1 LRQATVKAESRYP
14 SALANWEG
22 LSRFVPRGMTLF
34 ASGLSG
40 FLLLLIGL
48 PVAMVILMSLRTGFP
63 GEDLPFTLENFAEVY
78 LTPRTYEV
86 LLNTAFFAVGS
97 IFITL
102 LIAVPLAWI
111 LMRTDVPLKKTIY
124 VLLTIG
130 ILIPVFLRTIAWILL
145 LSPRIG
151 LLNKWLQELFS
162 LSSPPFN
169 LYSITG
175 MAFVQGVSFVP
186 GAFFMLAAAYRS
198 MDPSLEEAAYTS
210 GVGKL
215 RTFLKIN
222 IPITWPA
229 IAAVMVYLF
238 MTAIAVFEVPA
249 IIGLPSRIH
258 VLSSLIYTSTT
269 PSTGLPEYGVAGAY
283 GSIMLALGLVLAWL
297 YVRLVKQG
305 KKYTVITG
313 RGYRPREIALGP
325 WKWPALGFVF
335 FYLAIEVFIPFIVL
349 LWASVLPYLQLPSAE
364 AFSSL
369 TLEHYFDIPLR
380 VGALPFINTLI
391 LMFAVPT
398 LTMILSVLVSW
409 VVIRSQ
415 VSFRGFLDTL
425 AFIPHAVPGILMAVG
440 LAYLGLAYRD
450 YFPLYGTVLI
460 IVLAHTIN
468 WIAYGTRTTNSVMIQ
483 VHRELEEAGRVS
495 GASAPRV
502 LGKIVLPL
510 IAAGIL
516 NSWIWV
522 GMLSYR
528 EVTMSLTLMTRSNV
542 VISTVVWQFWGSGW
556 IPQVSAL
563 GVILILFATII
574 VTTVRVAL
582 SRIGEIG
589 SAS

>member
-1 LRQATVKAESRYP
+1 MKAESR
-14 SALANWEG
+14 ADAAAGTFEG
-22 LSRFVPRGMTLF
+22 LSRALPNGVSLF

-40 FLLLLIGL
+40 LLLLLIGL
-48 PVAMVILMSLRTGFP
+48 PVLMVILMSLRTGFP
-63 GEDLPFTLENFAEVY
+63 GEATPFTLENFATVY
-78 LTPRTYEV
+78 LSPRTYEV
-86 LLNTAFFAVGS
+86 LLNTIFFAVS
-97 IFITL
+97 SVAITL
-102 LIAVPLAWI
+102 LITVPLVWI
-111 LMRTDVPLKKTIY
+111 LMRTDIPFKKTIY

-151 LLNKWLQELFS
+151 LVNKWLQEAFA
-162 LSSPPFN
+162 LSEPPFN
-169 LYSITG
+169 LYSLTG
-175 MAFVQGVSFVP
+175 MAFVQGISFVP

-222 IPITWPA
+222 IPITLPA

-249 IIGLPSRIH
+249 IIGLPARIH
-258 VLSSLIYTSTT
+258 VLSSLIFTSTT
-269 PSTGLPEYGVAGAY
+269 PSTGLPDYGMAGAY
-283 GSIMLALGLVLAWL
+283 GAIMLLLGLALAFM

-313 RGYRPREIALGP
+313 RGYRPRELALGR
-325 WKWPALGFVF
+325 WKWAALAFVF
-335 FYLAIEVFIPFIVL
+335 FYLCIEVFMPFAVL
-349 LWASVLPYLQLPSAE
+349 LWASLLPYLQLPSTE
-364 AFSSL
+364 AISSL
-369 TLEHYFDIPLR
+369 TLKHYIEIPTH
-380 VGALPFINTLI
+380 VGARPFVNTLI
-391 LMFAVPT
+391 LMFSVPT
-398 LTMILSVLVSW
+398 ITMILSVLVSW
-409 VVIRSQ
+409 VVIRTQ
-415 VSFRGFLDTL
+415 VSFRGLLDTL
-425 AFIPHAVPGILMAVG
+425 VFIPHAVPGILMAVG
-440 LAYLGLAYRD
+440 LGYLGLAYRD
-450 YFPLYGTVLI
+450 YFPLYGTVAI

-483 VHRELEEAGRVS
+483 VHRELEEAGRVA

-502 LGKIVLPL
+502 LGKIILPL
-510 IAAGIL
+510 IAAGVL
-516 NSWIWV
+516 NSWIWI

-556 IPQVSAL
+556 VPQVSAL
-563 GVILILFATII
+563 GVILILFATI
-574 VTTVRVAL
+574 VVGTVRFAL

-589 SAS
+589 SAT

>member
-1 LRQATVKAESRYP
+1 MKVESRIEP
-14 SALANWEG
+14 VTGAWEG
-22 LSRFVPRGMTLF
+22 LSRFLPHGVTLF
-34 ASGLSG
+34 ATGLSG
-40 FLLLLIGL
+40 LLLVLIGL

-63 GEDLPFTLENFAEVY
+63 GESVPFTLENFATVY
-78 LTPRTYEV
+78 LTPRTYEI
-86 LLNTAFFAVGS
+86 LLNTVFFAISSVA
-97 IFITL
+97 ITL
-102 LIAVPLAWI
+102 LIAVPLVWI
-111 LMRTDVPLKKTIY
+111 LMRTDIPFKKTIY

-151 LLNKWLQELFS
+151 LVNKWLQQLFA
-162 LSSPPFN
+162 LSEPPFN
-169 LYSITG
+169 LYSLTG

-215 RTFLKIN
+215 KTFLKIN

-229 IAAVMVYLF
+229 IAGVMVYLS

-249 IIGLPSRIH
+249 IIGLPARIH
-258 VLSSLIYTSTT
+258 VLSSLIFTSTT
-269 PSTGLPEYGVAGAY
+269 PSTGLPDYGMAGAY
-283 GSIMLALGLVLAWL
+283 GAIMLILGLTLAFL

-313 RGYRPREIALGP
+313 RGYRPREIALGG
-325 WKWPALGFVF
+325 WKWAALAFVF
-335 FYLAIEVFIPFIVL
+335 FYLSIEVFVPFAVL
-349 LWASVLPYLQLPSAE
+349 LWASLLPYLQLPSAE
-364 AFSSL
+364 ALSSL
-369 TLEHYFDIPLR
+369 TLKHYIEIPTH
-380 VGALPFINTLI
+380 VGPRPFINTLI

-409 VVIRSQ
+409 IVIRTQ

-425 AFIPHAVPGILMAVG
+425 VFIPHAVPGILMAVG

-450 YFPLYGTVLI
+450 YFPLYGTVSI

-495 GASAPRV
+495 GASASRV
-502 LGKIVLPL
+502 LGKIILPL
-510 IAAGIL
+510 IAAGVL
-516 NSWIWV
+516 NSWIWI

-528 EVTMSLTLMTRSNV
+528 EVTMSLTLLTRSNV

-556 IPQVSAL
+556 VPQVSAL
-563 GVILILFATII
+563 GVILILFATI
-574 VTTVRVAL
+574 VVGTVRFAL

>member
-1 LRQATVKAESRYP
+1 MKAESRYE
-14 SALANWEG
+14 SAVGAWEG
-22 LSRFVPRGMTLF
+22 FTRRMPTGVTWF
-34 ASGLSG
+34 ATSLSG
-40 FLLLLIGL
+40 FLALLIGL

-63 GEDLPFTLENFAEVY
+63 GEDVPFTLENFAEVY
-78 LTPRTYEV
+78 LTPRTYEILV
-86 LLNTAFFAVGS
+86 NTLMFAVGS
-97 IFITL
+97 VAVTL
-102 LIAVPLAWI
+102 LIAVPLVWI
-111 LMRTDVPLKKTIY
+111 LMRTDIPLKKTIY

-151 LLNKWLQELFS
+151 LLNKWLQEWFS
-162 LSSPPFN
+162 LSGPPFN
-169 LYSITG
+169 LYSLTG

-210 GVGKL
+210 GVSKL
-215 RTFLKIN
+215 RTFWKIN
-222 IPITWPA
+222 IPITLPA
-229 IAAVMVYLF
+229 IVAVMVYLF

-249 IIGLPSRIH
+249 IIGLPSRIL

-269 PSTGLPEYGVAGAY
+269 PSTGLPDYGVAGAY
-283 GSIMLALGLVLAWL
+283 GAIMLVLGLALAFW

-313 RGYRPREIALGP
+313 RGYRPREIALGR
-325 WKWPALGFVF
+325 WKWAALAFVF
-335 FYLAIEVFIPFIVL
+335 FYLAIEVFIPFLVL

-364 AFSSL
+364 ALSSL
-369 TLEHYFDIPLR
+369 TLKHYIEIPTH
-380 VGALPFINTLI
+380 VGAKPFINTI
-391 LMFAVPT
+391 VLMFAVPT

-409 VVIRSQ
+409 VVIRTQ

-440 LAYLGLAYRD
+440 LGYLGLAYRD

-460 IVLAHTIN
+460 IIVAHTIN

-483 VHRELEEAGRVS
+483 VHRELEEAGKVS
-495 GASAPRV
+495 GASTPRV
-502 LGKIVLPL
+502 LWKIVLPL
-510 IAAGIL
+510 IAAGVL
-516 NSWIWV
+516 NSWIWI

-528 EVTMSLTLMTRSNV
+528 EVTMSLTLMTRNNV

-556 IPQVSAL
+556 VPQVSAL
-563 GVILILFATII
+563 GVILILFAAL
-574 VTTVRVAL
+574 VVGAVRLAL
-582 SRIGEIG
+582 SRLGEIG

>member
-1 LRQATVKAESRYP
+1 MKAEPRYE
-14 SALANWEG
+14 SALGSWEG
-22 LSRFVPRGMTLF
+22 LARLKPQGVTLF
-34 ASGLSG
+34 ATGLSL
-40 FLLLLIGL
+40 FLLILIGL
-48 PVAMVILMSLRTGFP
+48 PVAMVVLMSLRTGFP
-63 GEDLPFTLENFAEVY
+63 GENVPFTLENFAEVY
-78 LTPRTYEV
+78 LTPRTYEI
-86 LLNTAFFAVGS
+86 LLNTVFFAVGS
-97 IFITL
+97 VAVTL
-102 LIAVPLAWI
+102 IIAVPLVWI
-111 LMRTDVPLKKTIY
+111 LMRTDIPFKKSIY

-151 LLNKWLQELFS
+151 LLNKWLQEWFA

-169 LYSITG
+169 LYSLTG

-215 RTFLKIN
+215 RTFLRIN
-222 IPITWPA
+222 IPITLPA

-249 IIGLPSRIH
+249 IIGLPSRIL

-269 PSTGLPEYGVAGAY
+269 PSTGLPDYGVAGAY
-283 GSIMLALGLVLAWL
+283 GAIMLVLGLALAFL

-313 RGYRPREIALGP
+313 RGYRPREIALGR
-325 WKWPALGFVF
+325 WKWAALVFVF
-335 FYLAIEVFIPFIVL
+335 FYLSIEVFIPFIVL
-349 LWASVLPYLQLPSAE
+349 LWASLLPYLQLPSAE
-364 AFSSL
+364 ALSSL
-369 TLEHYFDIPLR
+369 TLKHYIEMPTH
-380 VGALPFINTLI
+380 VGVRPFINTLI
-391 LMFAVPT
+391 LMLAVPT
-398 LTMILSVLVSW
+398 VTMILSVLVSW
-409 VVIRSQ
+409 IVIRTQ

-450 YFPLYGTVLI
+450 YFPLYGTVFI

-510 IAAGIL
+510 VAAGVL
-516 NSWIWV
+516 NSWIWI

-528 EVTMSLTLMTRSNV
+528 EVTMSLTLLTRNNV

-556 IPQVSAL
+556 VSQVAAL
-563 GVILILFATII
+563 GVILILFA
-574 VTTVRVAL
+574 VLVVGAVRFAL

-589 SAS
+589 AAS

>member
-1 LRQATVKAESRYP
+1 MKAETGYESTLGHWDFFTR
-14 SALANWEG
+14 LKT
-22 LSRFVPRGMTLF
+22 RGVTLF
-34 ASGLSG
+34 ASGLSA
-40 FLLLLIGL
+40 FLLLFIGL
-48 PVAMVILMSLRTGFP
+48 PVAMVVLMSLRTGFP
-63 GEDLPFTLENFAEVY
+63 GEDVPFTLNNFAEVY
-78 LTPRTYEV
+78 LTPRTYEI
-86 LLNTAFFAVGS
+86 LLNTVIFTVSSVAV
-97 IFITL
+97 TL
-102 LIAVPLAWI
+102 LFAVPLVWI
-111 LMRTDVPLKKTIY
+111 LMRTDIPLKKTIY
-124 VLLTIG
+124 VLLTVG

-151 LLNKWLQELFS
+151 LLNKWLQQGFDLA
-162 LSSPPFN
+162 SPPLN
-169 LYSITG
+169 LYSLPG

-222 IPITWPA
+222 IPITLPA

-238 MTAIAVFEVPA
+238 MTGLAVFEVPA
-249 IIGLPSRIH
+249 IIGLPARIL
-258 VLSSLIYTSTT
+258 VLSSLIYTATT
-269 PSTGLPEYGVAGAY
+269 PSTGLPNYGVAGAY
-283 GSIMLALGLVLAWL
+283 GAIMLVLGLVLAFL
-297 YVRLVKQG
+297 YVRLMKQG

-313 RGYRPREIALGP
+313 RGYRPREIALGR
-325 WKWPALGFVF
+325 WKWAALVFVF
-335 FYLAIEVFIPFIVL
+335 FYLSIEVFIPFVVL
-349 LWASVLPYLQLPSAE
+349 LWASLLPYLQLPSAE
-364 AFSSL
+364 ALSSL
-369 TLEHYFDIPLR
+369 TLKHYMDIPTR
-380 VGALPFINTLI
+380 VGARPFINTFI
-391 LMFAVPT
+391 LMLTVPT

-409 VVIRSQ
+409 VVIRTQ

-450 YFPLYGTVLI
+450 YFPLYGTIFI
-460 IVLAHTIN
+460 IVVAHTIN

-510 IAAGIL
+510 IAAGVL
-516 NSWIWV
+516 NSWIWI

-528 EVTMSLTLMTRSNV
+528 EVTMSLTLLTRGNV
-542 VISTVVWQFWGSGW
+542 VVSTVVWQFWGSGW
-556 IPQVSAL
+556 VPQVSAL
-563 GVILILFATII
+563 GVILILFAM
-574 VTTVRVAL
+574 VVVGAVRLAL

-589 SAS
+589 AAS

>member
-1 LRQATVKAESRYP
+1 MKVESRTEASP
-14 SALANWEG
+14 GTWEV
-22 LSRFVPRGMTLF
+22 LSRFLPQGVTLF
-34 ASGLSG
+34 ATGLSG
-40 FLLLLIGL
+40 FLMILIGL

-63 GEDLPFTLENFAEVY
+63 GEAVPFTLENFSTVY
-78 LTPRTYEV
+78 LTPRTYEI
-86 LLNTAFFAVGS
+86 LLNTVFFAISSVS
-97 IFITL
+97 ITL
-102 LIAVPLAWI
+102 LIAVPLVWI
-111 LMRTDVPLKKTIY
+111 LMRTDIPFKKTIY

-151 LLNKWLQELFS
+151 LVNKWLQQAFGLID
-162 LSSPPFN
+162 PPFN
-169 LYSITG
+169 LYSLTG

-215 RTFLKIN
+215 KTFLKIN

-229 IAAVMVYLF
+229 IAAVMVYLI
-238 MTAIAVFEVPA
+238 MTAVAVFEVPA
-249 IIGLPSRIH
+249 IIGLPARIH
-258 VLSSLIYTSTT
+258 VLSSLIFTSTT
-269 PSTGLPEYGVAGAY
+269 PSTGLPDYGMAGAY
-283 GSIMLALGLVLAWL
+283 GAIMLVLGLTFAFL

-313 RGYRPREIALGP
+313 RGYRPREIALGR
-325 WKWPALGFVF
+325 WKWAALAFVF
-335 FYLAIEVFIPFIVL
+335 FYLSIEVFVPFSVL
-349 LWASVLPYLQLPSAE
+349 LWASLLPYLQLPSAE
-364 AFSSL
+364 ALSSL
-369 TLEHYFDIPLR
+369 TLKHYIELPTH
-380 VGALPFINTLI
+380 VGPRPFINTLI

-398 LTMILSVLVSW
+398 ITMFLSVLVSW
-409 VVIRSQ
+409 IVIRTQ

-425 AFIPHAVPGILMAVG
+425 VFIPHAVPGILMAVG

-450 YFPLYGTVLI
+450 YFPLYGTVSI

-502 LGKIVLPL
+502 LGKIILPL
-510 IAAGIL
+510 IAAGVL
-516 NSWIWV
+516 NSWIWI

-528 EVTMSLTLMTRSNV
+528 EVTMSLTLLTRSNV

-556 IPQVSAL
+556 VPQVSAL
-563 GVILILFATII
+563 GVILILFATI
-574 VTTVRVAL
+574 VVGTVRFAL

-589 SAS
+589 AAS

>member
-1 LRQATVKAESRYP
+1 MKVEPRNETIVGA
-14 SALANWEG
+14 WEG
-22 LSRFVPRGMTLF
+22 FSRFLPRGVTLF
-34 ASGLSG
+34 ATGLSG
-40 FLLLLIGL
+40 FLAVLIGL

-63 GEDLPFTLENFAEVY
+63 GETVPFTLENFAAVY
-78 LTPRTYEV
+78 LTPRTYEI
-86 LLNTAFFAVGS
+86 LLNTVFFAISSVC
-97 IFITL
+97 ITL
-102 LIAVPLAWI
+102 LLAVPLVWI
-111 LMRTDVPLKKTIY
+111 LMRTDIPFKKTIY

-151 LLNKWLQELFS
+151 LLNKWLQDLFA
-162 LSSPPFN
+162 LSNPPFN
-169 LYSITG
+169 LYSLAG

-229 IAAVMVYLF
+229 IAGVMVYLF

-249 IIGLPSRIH
+249 IIGMPARIL
-258 VLSSLIYTSTT
+258 VLSSLIFTSTT
-269 PSTGLPEYGVAGAY
+269 PSTGLPDYGMAGAY
-283 GSIMLALGLVLAWL
+283 GAIMLLLGLVLAFM

-313 RGYRPREIALGP
+313 RGYRPREIALGR
-325 WKWPALGFVF
+325 WKWLALAFVF
-335 FYLAIEVFIPFIVL
+335 FYLSIEVFVPFIVL
-349 LWASVLPYLQLPSAE
+349 LWASLLPYLQLPSAE
-364 AFSSL
+364 ALSSL
-369 TLEHYFDIPLR
+369 TFKHYIEMPNH
-380 VGALPFINTLI
+380 VGVQPFINTLI

-398 LTMILSVLVSW
+398 VTMILSVLVSW
-409 VVIRSQ
+409 VVIRTQ

-450 YFPLYGTVLI
+450 YFPLYGTIFI
-460 IVLAHTIN
+460 IVVAHTIN

-483 VHRELEEAGRVS
+483 VHRELEEAGKVS
-495 GASAPRV
+495 GASTPRV

-510 IAAGIL
+510 IAAGVL
-516 NSWIWV
+516 NSWIWI

-556 IPQVSAL
+556 VPQVSAL
-563 GVILILFATII
+563 GVILIIFATL
-574 VTTVRVAL
+574 VVGTVRFAL